1 MTLTGKDIEQLKVLA
16 ERATPGPCERDSENV
31 YSRENREHRR
41 EHFLMAG
48 DGKRMLDANNSEVA
62 TIGQDIEGI
71 IEDVQAR
78 YDLDYLAAL
87 RNAVDAGLLDL
98 ALRGIKLQAE
108 LDAADKAIV
117 ALIAEQRATD
127 VAQSEATGS
136 MSEHAA
142 AIDAARKADA
152 ERWGK

>member
-1 MTLTGKDIEQLKVLA
+1 MTLTE
-16 ERATPGPCERDSENV
+16 
-31 YSRENREHRR
+31 
-41 EHFLMAG
+41 
-48 DGKRMLDANNSEVA
+48 
-62 TIGQDIEGI
+62 QDIETY
-71 IEDVQAR
+71 AR
-78 YDLDYLAAL
+78 TGLYPDSLWGAAF
-87 RNAVDAGLLDL
+87 RRAIADL
-98 ALRGIKLQAE
+98 ALRGMKLQAE

-142 AIDAARKADA
+142 AIDAARKAAA